1 MAMELVD
8 TNSLGSGKGCRRR
21 ERRRWGWGRGRRDDG
36 QGLREE
42 VHGNHGRHG
51 AADHPGECERHGRRG
66 TCAAH
71 GHGAAAHTQR
81 RLCEAGAGDTVT
93 VTGLLGD
100 EAFRGRIMA
109 MGILPG
115 TTLKVVGGG
124 GRQPL
129 LVALPGSR
137 CVVDQRSSEMIAVRG
152 ARPAAKHERT
162 TT

>member
-1 MAMELVD
+1 MAFELVEA
-8 TNSLGSGKGCRRR
+8 NSLGSGEGCGRR
-21 ERRRWGWGRGRRDDG
+21 ERRRWGWGRGRQGDG
-36 QGLREE
+36 RGCGKEE
-42 VHGNHGRHG
+42 HARHGRHG
-51 AADHPGECERHGRRG
+51 AEHGGHSECHGRRG
-66 TCAAH
+66 KCAG
-71 GHGAAAHTQR
+71 GHGAR

-115 TTLKVVGGG
+115 VTLKVVGGG
-124 GRQPL
+124 SRQPL

-162 TT
+162 GT